1 MMQRRKNNFDTFL
14 NDDILVEGSSMAVFP
29 AFMGVFTIQFYGVM
43 FSQIKN
49 LSEVSTWPIS
59 NYSVLDKIT
68 SLLHHDHFQ
77 VI

>member
-43 FSQIKN
+43 VQ
-49 LSEVSTWPIS
+49 S
-59 NYSVLDKIT
+59 NKKSI
-68 SLLHHDHFQ
+68 
-77 VI
+77 